1 MMYNRL
7 TALNSSMMSMEE
19 QRLMFG
25 VLLTALHGNTLNGTI
40 DTTNLN
46 VLPPPPTSSLKE
58 KKTRLVVQY
67 CF

>member
-46 VLPPPPTSSLKE
+46 VLPPPQPPH
-58 KKTRLVVQY
+58 
-67 CF
+67 